1 MNSERE
7 FCCPLYDDDFECRR
21 SVAERLRGLAN
32 DICDTQGMD
41 VKTER
46 ILFLY
51 DRTPYKG
58 GPAGEVFLMP
68 EMARQTL
75 YQTSGC
81 VFDVAI
87 CLKERR
93 TDTLCEAQ
101 LSHELYHCLRHVGY
115 NAKTKRLEVIKRHDV
130 EQWLEQLPFAEG
142 DGYAVD
148 SPNLFDERI
157 YPNAGIGTEKKKEE
171 AA

>member
-1 MNSERE
+1 MNSQKE
-7 FCCPLYDDDFECRR
+7 FCYPLYDDDFECRY
-21 SVAERLRGLAN
+21 SVVERIRGLAN
-32 DICDTQGMD
+32 SICDTQGMD

-46 ILFLY
+46 IMFLY
-51 DRTPYKG
+51 DRTPYTS
-58 GPAGEVFLMP
+58 GPAGAVFLLP
-68 EMARQTL
+68 EMVRQTL

-81 VFDVAI
+81 MFDAAI

-101 LSHELYHCLRHVGY
+101 LSQELYHCLRHVGY
-115 NAKTKRLEVIKRHDV
+115 NSKTKRLEVIKRHDI
-130 EQWLEQLPFAEG
+130 EQWAEQLPFAEG
-142 DGYAVD
+142 DGFAAN

-157 YPNAGIGTEKKKEE
+157 YPKSGIGTEKKED